1 MDGSPVFIRTHFLPE
16 ALQDLKQ
23 SPIAFPSH
31 VILAE
36 ELEVLAEVE
45 LEVGLFG
52 FEVSVV
58 AELEDDADLLGEE
71 VLLLEAVVVR
81 RGVAVLGLVVGL
93 LVGLIG
99 LLVGMN
105 GLFVDI
111 VGFLDDKRGLVDDE
125 SPLDGGLDPLDEV
138 LVMLQWYFRMDGSPV
153 FIRMHFLP
161 DALHDLKQLAIS
173 FPSQVDFVTD
183 DEELGRVDPVELADD
198 VGFVLGL
205 FGAVLVVVVVFV
217 GPVMLSVQ

>member
-1 MDGSPVFIRTHFLPE
+1 M
-16 ALQDLKQ
+16 KQ

-52 FEVSVV
+52 FEVSIV
-58 AELEDDADLLGEE
+58 AELEDHADL
-71 VLLLEAVVVR
+71 
-81 RGVAVLGLVVGL
+81 
-93 LVGLIG
+93 
-99 LLVGMN
+99 
-105 GLFVDI
+105 VDI
-111 VGFLDDKRGLVDDE
+111 VGFLVDKRGPEEVFESDVVDPSLDDE

-183 DEELGRVDPVELADD
+183 DEELGCVDPVELADD

>member
-1 MDGSPVFIRTHFLPE
+1 M
-16 ALQDLKQ
+16 KQ

-52 FEVSVV
+52 FEVSIV

-99 LLVGMN
+99 LLVGMD

-111 VGFLDDKRGLVDDE
+111 VGFLVDKRGPEEVFESDVVDPSLDDE

-138 LVMLQWYFRMDGSPV
+138 LVTLQWYFRMDGSPV

-183 DEELGRVDPVELADD
+183 DEELGCVDPVELADD